1 MSSYATIQLLIPFYI
16 LIYTWAKPPE
26 RVFQLTFLIRKG
38 TRRVS
43 THIPDMEALCSKHS
57 SHGHMASSSRLR
69 LLVIQK
75 YFQMSKN
82 DSPEVLGMPGKA
94 HKSPKDLADD
104 SWTSLVFS
112 LFLYYYV

>member
-1 MSSYATIQLLIPFYI
+1 
-16 LIYTWAKPPE
+16 
-26 RVFQLTFLIRKG
+26 
-38 TRRVS
+38 
-43 THIPDMEALCSKHS
+43 MEALCSKHS
-57 SHGHMASSSRLR
+57 SRGHMASSPRLR

-104 SWTSLVFS
+104 LRTSLMS
-112 LFLYYYV
+112 LCFCIVMYKYEALPPQINNLFIHLTLLSNLEFISSDSCH